1 MYEWWWFFQ
10 TDRSGTDGRGEPD
23 YTASGSQEE
32 IKEIDKEPK
41 KYSQYIYEEYLPH
54 ALTMGVP
61 YELFWHL
68 NPKKIKAFEEAY
80 KLKRK
85 VEDEQMWLMGMYVNN
100 AVSVAIDHALN
111 GRKAKSKYFEKPI
124 MEQVKDNNPDL
135 MTEEEKL
142 ERVKLLFATL
152 EARKIEF
159 DRENNKGSN

>member
-1 MYEWWWFFQ
+1 
-10 TDRSGTDGRGEPD
+10 
-23 YTASGSQEE
+23 
-32 IKEIDKEPK
+32 
-41 KYSQYIYEEYLPH
+41 
-54 ALTMGVP
+54 MGVP